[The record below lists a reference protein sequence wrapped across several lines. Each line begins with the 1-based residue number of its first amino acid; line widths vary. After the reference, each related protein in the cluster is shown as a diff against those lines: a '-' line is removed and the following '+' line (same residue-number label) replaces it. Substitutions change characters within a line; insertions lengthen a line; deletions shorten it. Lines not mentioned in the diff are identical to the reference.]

1 MNIQLIGVPLWYG
14 CDNPGTEQAFPCFL
28 EAGIEQLIRNCGH
41 NTTSITCVPVPVDED
56 KYADPSMEYCHGV
69 SETCRNL
76 EAAVKAAC
84 AAGDFPLVIGGDHSL
99 GLGSISG
106 ISHTVPAKDLTV
118 IWADAHTDINTNEM
132 SESHHIHGMP
142 LAAALGLGS
151 RKLIDGFGAADVKL
165 LPHNLFYLGTRSVDP
180 AEQILLDKLGI
191 RYFNMHELRT
201 HGMESCVR
209 QLLDLVTTPYIH
221 LSFDVDFMDGDT
233 YDATGLPV
241 PGGPTIAE
249 THCCL
254 ELLLQSGKVG
264 SMDFVE
270 YSPKN
275 DSNRS
280 GLAVCMDLLKTCLKN
295 LPQNKRTH

>member
-1 MNIQLIGVPLWYG
+1 MNIRLIGVPLWYG
-14 CDNPGTEQAFPCFL
+14 CDNPGTEQAFQCFL
-28 EAGIEQLIRNCGH
+28 DAGIQQLIRDCGH
-41 NTTSITCVPVPVDED
+41 CVTDVTHVSVPADED

-69 SETCRNL
+69 AETCRNL
-76 EAAVKAAC
+76 EVAVKDAR
-84 AAGDFPLVIGGDHSL
+84 AAGEFPLVIGGDHSL

-106 ISHTVPAKDLTV
+106 LSHSVSAKDLTV
-118 IWADAHTDINTNEM
+118 IWVDAHTDINTNEM

-191 RYFNMHELRT
+191 RYFDMRELRT
-201 HGMESCVR
+201 QGIESCVR
-209 QLLDLVTTPYIH
+209 QLLELVTTPYIH
-221 LSFDVDFMDGDT
+221 LSFDVDFMDGDA
-233 YDATGLPV
+233 YHATGLPV
-241 PGGPTIAE
+241 PGGPSIDDA
-249 THCCL
+249 HRCL

-275 DSNRS
+275 DADHS
-280 GLAVCMDLLKTCLKN
+280 GLSTCLELIKTCLNN
-295 LPQNKRTH
+295 LPCFYNIR